1 MIYRAD
7 ASAAEGID
15 ESGLPAQAYV
25 PNQTGQQLPVPSAQQ
40 GYSTGPVGGVA
51 TQPQVPGQSNKTV
64 FDAGAQ

>member
-1 MIYRAD
+1 MYQADMI
-7 ASAAEGID
+7 AAEGID

-40 GYSTGPVGGVA
+40 GYTTGPVGGA
-51 TQPQVPGQSNKTV
+51 AAQPQVPGQGNKTV

>member
-1 MIYRAD
+1 MYRAD
-7 ASAAEGID
+7 TLAAEGID

-40 GYSTGPVGGVA
+40 GYSTGPVSGVA
-51 TQPQVPGQSNKTV
+51 AQPQVPGQSNKTV